1 MPATRRQRTDI
12 GDDGVKRGAATCPI
26 GIVMTD
32 GTLDTTFCGDG
43 MVERSFE
50 TREASFPRCTHKEP

>member
-1 MPATRRQRTDI
+1 
-12 GDDGVKRGAATCPI
+12 
-26 GIVMTD
+26 MTD

-50 TREASFPRCTHKEP
+50 RVSTPDAAMGIQSDGRIVLAVMGVRISFAG